1 MQNVLDVAGTKVG
14 SPSAAARLL
23 SKAVNA
29 LGENLNAQ
37 QKRQVAQLL
46 MEENPDVVRR
56 ALEDTGGFVELV
68 KAAER
73 ASRGLT
79 RVGQVGGVQQTTR
92 DSE

>member
-1 MQNVLDVAGTKVG
+1 LQNTVDVAGAKVG
-14 SPSAAARLL
+14 SPAAAARLL
-23 SKAVNA
+23 SRAVNA

-37 QKRQVAQLL
+37 QRRQVAQLL